1 MTDLIRSDLGPFTSL
16 QMAQFHFLMVLLF
29 TGQKLKFMSIK
40 MMNFMKVKQD
50 TVIRD
55 MHGS

>member
-1 MTDLIRSDLGPFTSL
+1 MFEKVMPLVPSIII
-16 QMAQFHFLMVLLF
+16 FLMVLLF

>member
-1 MTDLIRSDLGPFTSL
+1 MPPVPSIII
-16 QMAQFHFLMVLLF
+16 FLMVLLF